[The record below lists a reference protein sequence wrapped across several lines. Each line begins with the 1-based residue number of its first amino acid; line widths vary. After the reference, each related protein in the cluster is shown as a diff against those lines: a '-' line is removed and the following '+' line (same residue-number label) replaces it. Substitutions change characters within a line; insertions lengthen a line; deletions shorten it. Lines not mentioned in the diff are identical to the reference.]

1 MIYRTIGKT
10 VFRYAAR
17 YVGLRYGRAIRIGAG
32 LFAVGVGVAAYLA
45 SRNVPEG

>member
-1 MIYRTIGKT
+1 MIYRAIGKA
-10 VFRYAAR
+10 VVKYAAG

-32 LFAVGVGVAAYLA
+32 VFAVGVGVALYIA